1 MKLVDANVL
10 LYAVNASEPRHDE
23 ARDWL
28 DGALAGRETV
38 GFAWAVLLAFVR
50 LSTKVGLFP
59 SPLPTSDALRQVREW
74 LAQPPSLLV
83 DPTSRHLG
91 VLAGLLTETGTGGN
105 LVTDA
110 HLAALAVEHGGTV
123 VTYDSDFGRFRGL
136 TWQPPDG

>member
-10 LYAVNASEPRHDE
+10 LYAVNASDPRHHD
-23 ARDWL
+23 ARGWL
-28 DGALAGRETV
+28 DGALIGREAV

-59 SPLPTSDALRQVREW
+59 SPLPTNDALTQVREW
-74 LAQPPSLLV
+74 LAQPASVLV
-83 DPTSRHLG
+83 DPTSRHLD
-91 VLAGLLTETGTGGN
+91 VLAGLLVETGSGGN

-110 HLAALAVEHGGTV
+110 HLAALAVEHDATV
-123 VTYDSDFGRFRGL
+123 VSYDSDFGRFRGL